1 MIKRVRALAILLC
14 ICYTSIVWAQSRNSE
29 YEAYIQK
36 YKATAIQNMKDYR
49 IPASITLA
57 QGLLESGAGKS
68 RLATKAN
75 NHFGIKCGSDWR
87 GRTIYHDDDL
97 KGECFRSY
105 KSAHESFEDHGKF
118 LRGKSRYA
126 ALFNLSIT
134 DYKGWAKGLKSAGY
148 ATNPNYAPMLINIIE
163 LYQLYQYDKSGGKTN
178 TPVYATAHQVFI
190 ANKLYYTRT
199 KRGDTFKALAKEMG
213 VSKRKLIKYNDLYK
227 DYELQDNDI
236 LYLQKK
242 HRKALKDHIVHV
254 VRQGESM
261 HSISQ
266 MYGIRLKNLYKLN
279 KMKPEDAAPKKG
291 DILRLR

>member
-1 MIKRVRALAILLC
+1 MIGRLRLFVTLFGL
-14 ICYTSIVWAQSRNSE
+14 CYTWALWAQSRNSD

-36 YKATAIQNMKDYR
+36 YKATAIRNMKDYR

-87 GRTIYHDDDL
+87 GRTIYHDDDRR
-97 KGECFRSY
+97 GECFRSY
-105 KSAHESFEDHGKF
+105 SNANESFEDHGKF
-118 LRGKSRYA
+118 LRGRSRYA

-134 DYKGWAKGLKSAGY
+134 DYKGWARGLKSAGY

-163 LYQLYQYDKSGGKTN
+163 LYQLYQYDKPGEKFY
-178 TPVYATAHQVFI
+178 TPVYASAHQVFI
-190 ANKLYYTRT
+190 GNKLYYTRA

-227 DYELQDNDI
+227 DYVLQDNDI

-242 HRKALKDHIVHV
+242 HRKALKEHIVHV

-279 KMKPEDAAPKKG
+279 KMKFEDSAPKKG